1 MRTVSIKPADIK
13 KKWVVVDATDRTLG
27 RLASE
32 IARVLRG
39 KHKADFTPHIDCGDY
54 VIVTNAGKV
63 ALTGQKRT
71 KKDYNHHTGYIGGIK
86 TIMADKLLEKR
97 PTKALEIAVRGMLPK
112 SKLGKKMFGNLKLYA
127 GSEHPHAA
135 QKPEAMGQRTVGKE

>member
-1 MRTVSIKPADIK
+1 M
-13 KKWVVVDATDRTLG
+13 
-27 RLASE
+27 
-32 IARVLRG
+32 
-39 KHKADFTPHIDCGDY
+39 
-54 VIVTNAGKV
+54 TNAGKV

-71 KKDYNHHTGYIGGIK
+71 NKDYNHHTGYIGGIK

-97 PTKALEIAVRGMLPK
+97 PTKPLEIAVRGMLPK
-112 SKLGKKMFGNLKLYA
+112 SKLGKKMFGNLKIYA